1 MTEKNIPMI
10 EAKKTARKDVTL
22 DPEGFFVI
30 MVQNNRIMVESY
42 GNVVKEGR
50 IVSGKLR
57 RVFVGT
63 RADALCDTIVHYEND
78 LLPEHYCYLGRELMC
93 AQHAL
98 EHDVP
103 YVQGGC

>member
-10 EAKKTARKDVTL
+10 KATKTAQKDVTL
-22 DPEGFFVI
+22 DPAGFFVI
-30 MVQNNRIMVESY
+30 MVQNDRILVESY
-42 GNVVKEGR
+42 ENVVKQGQ

-57 RVFVGT
+57 RVFTGN
-63 RADALCDTIVHYEND
+63 RADALCDTIASYEKD
-78 LLPEHYCYLGRELMC
+78 LLPEHYCYLGRELIR
-93 AQHAL
+93 AQKAL